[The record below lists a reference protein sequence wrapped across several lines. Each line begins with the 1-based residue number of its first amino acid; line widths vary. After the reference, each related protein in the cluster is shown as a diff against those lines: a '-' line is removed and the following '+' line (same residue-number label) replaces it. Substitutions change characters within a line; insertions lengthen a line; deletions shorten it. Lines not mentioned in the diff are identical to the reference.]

1 MASYLC
7 YTFSRSLTF
16 SNPVVN
22 LLESINEASTF
33 NLVVERKEHD
43 ARTLGESELSASTV
57 CFLALRWWQV
67 YSRVL
72 ECHHLH

>member
-7 YTFSRSLTF
+7 YSFSRSLTF

-43 ARTLGESELSASTV
+43 ARTLGESESASTV
-57 CFLALRWWQV
+57 CFLVCDGGKFIQE
-67 YSRVL
+67 S
-72 ECHHLH
+72 